1 MVNTTVTEALAAAR
15 SAWHAGD
22 QDGAR
27 AAWLQVDAGIA
38 EWVAEARALS
48 AAGLFDA
55 AETLLAVVTDKWPDA
70 GVPHFEYAM
79 LAQRRGDH
87 RTAAARFSAVCRRF
101 PTDPEAWVLGL
112 RTLRGLEHLDEAA
125 ALAAEGIRALPENVA
140 VLLECAAVAELRGDL
155 TTVRLLCGQVRT
167 LQPQN
172 PDAYIVEARASRAA
186 GELDAAANVL
196 AAASG
201 MNIQHLVLR
210 VEACIIAEAR
220 KDFVEMAR
228 LAAKLRQ
235 DYPSTPEAYELALRS
250 HLAAGELD
258 AAEALFASLPPPIS
272 AHLGLVR
279 IGCNLAM
286 RRQDAELALR
296 RHADAVE
303 RFPDSGEFHGMMTV
317 ALRNAGRQADAEAFA
332 EMHMARFPSEPRLAI
347 EFARGAEVRRAL
359 ELAVRRWENVRLAF
373 PNMPDGYVHSAGL
386 LLALGRFDE
395 AEAVAAAGHARF
407 PDDPFTAI
415 HLANCASRRRDW
427 PEALRRWERALQRF
441 PGAPEIAAGI
451 ADVHLKLALEYADE
465 RELPV
470 TQTRPVANEALRELV
485 MRFESLGSN
494 CEFGIVQ
501 RLAGAEPLGL
511 LRWGTIGV
519 DQLRRMLE
527 TRCGGVGASET
538 MRLNLAEDGEYQLSD
553 LRYFSLH
560 TLLYTGQTAED
571 KLYQRMQRR
580 LHYLSKKLMD
590 DLIAGEKI
598 FVYRQH
604 HAPILDTEIHAL
616 FESIRSYGPG
626 RLLCVHKPT
635 DAVYDNTLESPRPGL
650 FVAYMSALTD
660 NPLAAGDRFDLWIAL
675 LQRVEAR
682 AAHAELQLADL
693 GPKRDA
699 GEAAMSASNRSEHP
713 PCG

>member
-1 MVNTTVTEALAAAR
+1 MNTTVTEALAAAR

-112 RTLRGLEHLDEAA
+112 RTLRGLEHLDEAV

-258 AAEALFASLPPPIS
+258 AAEALFVFAATADFSPPW
-272 AHLGLVR
+272 AGAR

-395 AEAVAAAGHARF
+395 AEAVAAGRPCPVPRRPVHRNPSGELRF
-407 PDDPFTAI
+407 PP
-415 HLANCASRRRDW
+415 
-427 PEALRRWERALQRF
+427 
-441 PGAPEIAAGI
+441 
-451 ADVHLKLALEYADE
+451 
-465 RELPV
+465 
-470 TQTRPVANEALRELV
+470 
-485 MRFESLGSN
+485 
-494 CEFGIVQ
+494 Q
-501 RLAGAEPLGL
+501 RLARSVAPLGE
-511 LRWGTIGV
+511 GV
-519 DQLRRMLE
+519 ATLP
-527 TRCGGVGASET
+527 RCT
-538 MRLNLAEDGEYQLSD
+538 
-553 LRYFSLH
+553 
-560 TLLYTGQTAED
+560 
-571 KLYQRMQRR
+571 
-580 LHYLSKKLMD
+580 
-590 DLIAGEKI
+590 
-598 FVYRQH
+598 
-604 HAPILDTEIHAL
+604 
-616 FESIRSYGPG
+616 
-626 RLLCVHKPT
+626 
-635 DAVYDNTLESPRPGL
+635 
-650 FVAYMSALTD
+650 
-660 NPLAAGDRFDLWIAL
+660 GDRRWHRRCAPE
-675 LQRVEAR
+675 VSAR
-682 AAHAELQLADL
+682 IRRRK
-693 GPKRDA
+693 GI
-699 GEAAMSASNRSEHP
+699 ASNANSP
-713 PCG
+713 GCQ